1 MGSLTRWFALAAL
14 LALLWVARD
23 ILPPFIVAGILAY
36 ILSPVVDQLA
46 ARFRWRRPV
55 AALLVFACLAVLLV
69 GGLWLLGA
77 RLVEEVRLLGRE
89 SPDILGTI
97 AERVTGGQRFDIL
110 GQELSAR
117 VLAARLNAV
126 VDQSLGEPSQA
137 MTAARLAVDVG
148 LNVLLCLIALAYL
161 LVDGGRLEP
170 FLLRFVPPTYRA
182 HVAHVSTDVRIVL
195 GRYLRGQL
203 ILVVLMSTVTFI
215 VLEWIFHLPYALWL
229 GIMTGILELIPL
241 LGPFTAG
248 TIACAVALSQGGPTE
263 AIGVGLTYFALR
275 EVEDQLVMPVVVGR
289 AVHVHPLLTI
299 FAVLT
304 GERIAGVLG
313 MILAVP
319 IAAGIKVVLDYAY
332 PALSSREAAALGVA
346 ADEEPSAV
354 LPAKGPAPPLAESEG
369 ITSSS

>member
-1 MGSLTRWFALAAL
+1 
-14 LALLWVARD
+14 
-23 ILPPFIVAGILAY
+23 
-36 ILSPVVDQLA
+36 
-46 ARFRWRRPV
+46 
-55 AALLVFACLAVLLV
+55 
-69 GGLWLLGA
+69 
-77 RLVEEVRLLGRE
+77 
-89 SPDILGTI
+89 
-97 AERVTGGQRFDIL
+97 
-110 GQELSAR
+110 
-117 VLAARLNAV
+117 
-126 VDQSLGEPSQA
+126 
-137 MTAARLAVDVG
+137 
-148 LNVLLCLIALAYL
+148 
-161 LVDGGRLEP
+161 
-170 FLLRFVPPTYRA
+170 
-182 HVAHVSTDVRIVL
+182 
-195 GRYLRGQL
+195 LRGQL

-275 EVEDQLVMPVVVGR
+275 ELEDQLVMPVVVGR

-332 PALSSREAAALGVA
+332 PALSTREATALGVA
-346 ADEEPSAV
+346 DDDLAPAA
-354 LPAKGPAPPLAESEG
+354 LPAKAPAPSLAESEG